1 MRIGGIIMAINPVST
16 STQSGITNA
25 VKVIDSEHT
34 SKAAAADKTQVIPVT
49 EAAVYETSEQMTNKT
64 KITYTRDSARLS
76 EISKQVDA
84 KLSNLRGIVEN
95 LVTMQILKTGESKG
109 LYYDQIM
116 EKYDGKLKDFYQN
129 LEVDD
134 STRLN
139 AQQEI
144 SEDGFWGV
152 KQTSERAIEFAK
164 ALSGGDP
171 SKVALLRDAIEKG
184 YKAAEK
190 AWGGELPEIC
200 KQTLEATLKG
210 LDDWANEAIH
220 ST

>member
-1 MRIGGIIMAINPVST
+1 MAINPVPT
-16 STQSGITNA
+16 SAQSGITNA

-34 SKAAAADKTQVIPVT
+34 SKVAAADTTQVIPVT
-49 EAAVYETSEQMTNKT
+49 EAAVYETSEQTTNKT
-64 KITYTRDSARLS
+64 KITYTRDSATLS
-76 EISKQVDA
+76 EISRQVDA
-84 KLSNLRGIVEN
+84 KMSNLREIVEN
-95 LVTMQILKTGESKG
+95 LITMQSLKTGEGKG
-109 LYYDQIM
+109 LSYDQIM
-116 EKYDGKLKDFYQN
+116 KKYDGELKDFYQN

-171 SKVALLRDAIEKG
+171 SKAALLRDAIEKG

-200 KQTLEATLKG
+200 KQTHEATLKG

-220 ST
+220 SA